1 VWPPRLHYG
10 SEAGKKLYKTRT
22 AVECVNAKKRVYL
35 TNNNFSYR
43 TGEKGEV
50 HFELTML
57 VYIYN
62 PPKLAV
68 NRLNQQMY
76 KMNQAVIRL
85 GKRRQT
91 LLWN

>member
-1 VWPPRLHYG
+1 
-10 SEAGKKLYKTRT
+10 
-22 AVECVNAKKRVYL
+22 
-35 TNNNFSYR
+35 
-43 TGEKGEV
+43 
-50 HFELTML
+50 ML

-68 NRLNQQMY
+68 NRLNQQMH

-91 LLWN
+91 LYGIISIIIEIEMWH

>member
-35 TNNNFSYR
+35 